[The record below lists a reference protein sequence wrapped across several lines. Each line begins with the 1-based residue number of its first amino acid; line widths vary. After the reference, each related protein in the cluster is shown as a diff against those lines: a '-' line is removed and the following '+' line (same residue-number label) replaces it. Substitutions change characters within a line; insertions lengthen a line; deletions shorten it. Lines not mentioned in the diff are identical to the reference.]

1 MVWFGKSPLK
11 ATFGPRLVC
20 SDSKL
25 LRAFPSRRPS
35 GWAEPHPWPHFPI
48 CVGWNHSRSPTND
61 RSRIRRL
68 PLLGNPPRPSPTRP
82 QRHCSWAAA
91 LAQLSGPARPSRGH
105 WNYRITLEITSYGLV
120 KPDNVSEE
128 VVKGPLMVNG
138 GEVEGPLLLGGAYP
152 PADCSTDLIVNHLGP
167 STTGPKKASR
177 GFSGTLHTWGTYPD
191 RP

>member
-1 MVWFGKSPLK
+1 MAAFSHLCGLE
-11 ATFGPRLVC
+11 PRL
-20 SDSKL
+20 
-25 LRAFPSRRPS
+25 
-35 GWAEPHPWPHFPI
+35 GI
-48 CVGWNHSRSPTND
+48 PTND

>member
-1 MVWFGKSPLK
+1 M
-11 ATFGPRLVC
+11 
-20 SDSKL
+20 
-25 LRAFPSRRPS
+25 
-35 GWAEPHPWPHFPI
+35 
-48 CVGWNHSRSPTND
+48 
-61 RSRIRRL
+61 
-68 PLLGNPPRPSPTRP
+68 
-82 QRHCSWAAA
+82 
-91 LAQLSGPARPSRGH
+91 
-105 WNYRITLEITSYGLV
+105 